1 MKNPFDEIEAR
12 LNSIENLIL
21 NLKIQPEKQPTK
33 PTEQKLTVEETA
45 EFLGITVPTVYSKK
59 SKGELPACK
68 APGSKRLF
76 FFTSD
81 LIAYLKQGRQK
92 TNTEIE
98 EDAHTFLIPKKK
110 GATK

>member
-1 MKNPFDEIEAR
+1 VKD
-12 LNSIENLIL
+12 S
-21 NLKIQPEKQPTK
+21 PTGFSSQDAQGRMLTPK
-33 PTEQKLTVEETA
+33 EPTDQLEQKYSVEETA

-76 FFTSD
+76 FFKSD

-92 TNTEIE
+92 TNAEIE
-98 EDAHTFLIPKKK
+98 AKAETYLLN
-110 GATK
+110 TK